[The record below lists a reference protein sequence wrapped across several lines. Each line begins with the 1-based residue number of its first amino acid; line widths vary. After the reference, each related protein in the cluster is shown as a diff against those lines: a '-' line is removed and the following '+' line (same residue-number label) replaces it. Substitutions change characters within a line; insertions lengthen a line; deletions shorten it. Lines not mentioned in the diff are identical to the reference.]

1 MNMISAGASEA
12 QTLNVRHEM
21 VGESPAMLELIRF
34 IAKAAPTNS
43 TVLIQGESGTG
54 KELVARA
61 LHRNSLRR
69 EGPFVAVNCAA
80 LPEAL
85 LESELF
91 GHEKG
96 AFTGAQT
103 QKKGKFELAVGGTL
117 FLDEV
122 GELSPSIQAKLL
134 RALQEREID
143 RVGGRAPVAT
153 DVRFIA
159 ATNRE
164 LELAVAAGH
173 FREDLY
179 YRLNVVLVKTPPLRQ
194 RREDIPALARHFVAQ
209 YARQNGVAVRPISP
223 AAETLLEKHRWPGN
237 LRQLQN
243 AIEHAM
249 VLGSRDAI
257 LAENLPAYLLAGGP
271 ETHPSEPQTLEEALL
286 RTKREYVESVLGL
299 TGGNRKLTAAILG
312 IHPKGMRRFLDRL
325 NL

>member
-1 MNMISAGASEA
+1 MCGQSCLLQILDAM
-12 QTLNVRHEM
+12 TRHLEYRWLCSYEM
-21 VGESPAMLELIRF
+21 PTFATKIWQRILLYTRLFFLQSMLDLIRF

-179 YRLNVVLVKTPPLRQ
+179 YRLNVVLVKPPPLRQ

-209 YARQNGVAVRPISP
+209 YARQNGVAVRRI
-223 AAETLLEKHRWPGN
+223 
-237 LRQLQN
+237 
-243 AIEHAM
+243 
-249 VLGSRDAI
+249 
-257 LAENLPAYLLAGGP
+257 
-271 ETHPSEPQTLEEALL
+271 
-286 RTKREYVESVLGL
+286 
-299 TGGNRKLTAAILG
+299 
-312 IHPKGMRRFLDRL
+312 
-325 NL
+325 